1 ALSSNTIIRT
11 KTTKRIKNETPSSLI
26 LVERWTYMARKRS
39 SSCEVKLNILLSPYI
54 QDDEF
59 M

>member
-1 ALSSNTIIRT
+1 MIRRKTSN
-11 KTTKRIKNETPSSLI
+11 RIKNETPSSLI

>member
-1 ALSSNTIIRT
+1 ALACNTMIRRKTSN
-11 KTTKRIKNETPSSLI
+11 RIKNETPSSLI